1 MAAVSPATSRDFLA
15 LCRKSGLVEAR
26 QLEEFLARTRL
37 PEDANGAAHA
47 LVEAGLLTKYHVR
60 NLLAGK
66 YRGMRVGQ
74 LKVLTPIGKGGM
86 GAVFLCEHTGLRK
99 QVAVKFLPENKATD
113 PGLLKRFLREARSV
127 AALNH
132 PNIIRTN
139 DFGITGNVHYLVME
153 YIEGTDLEKLVRAE
167 GPLPHAQATEFIRQA
182 AAGLQHAYEKGL
194 VHRDM
199 KPANLLVDKK
209 GVVRIL
215 DFGLARSFTDDT
227 DRVTEKHDKGAVIG
241 TADYMA
247 PEQVLGGTVDVRAD
261 IYALGVT
268 FYTLLTGRPPF
279 SGSTSQKF
287 TAHQTFEAPP
297 VSRLRPSVP
306 AGVEA
311 VVEKMMAKSPAAR
324 YQTPQEVIDALATA
338 GTDAAPANVAIRRQS
353 TGPAAQPP
361 PVPRKLWVGGSIAI
375 GVAAGLIAWALMPGS
390 RAATVSPP
398 PDPTVTQTGS
408 PAEPATT
415 PDSRQRLPSGQ

>member
-1 MAAVSPATSRDFLA
+1 MAAVPPATSRDFLA
-15 LCRKSGLVEAR
+15 LCRKSGLVEAG
-26 QLEEFLARTRL
+26 QLDQFLAHGQVAD
-37 PEDANGAAHA
+37 DATGTAHQ
-47 LVEAGLLTKYHVR
+47 LVQAGLLTNYHVR
-60 NLLAGK
+60 NLLVGK
-66 YRGMRVGQ
+66 YRGMRIGQ
-74 LKVLTPIGKGGM
+74 LKVLTPIAKGGM

-99 QVAVKFLPENKATD
+99 QVAVKFLDGVKAAD
-113 PGLLKRFLREARSV
+113 PGLLQRFLREARSV

-132 PNIIRTN
+132 PNIIRTH
-139 DFGITGNVHYLVME
+139 DFGITGNIHYLVME
-153 YIEGTDLEKLVRAE
+153 YIEGTDLEKVVRAQ
-167 GPLPHAQATEFIRQA
+167 GPLPHTHATDIIRQA

-199 KPANLLVDKK
+199 KPANLLVDKQ

-215 DFGLARSFTDDT
+215 DFGLARSFTDEA

-247 PEQVLGGTVDVRAD
+247 PEQILGGTVDVRAD

-279 SGSTSQKF
+279 SGSASQKF

-297 VSRLRPSVP
+297 VSRLRPGVP

-338 GTDAAPANVAIRRQS
+338 GTKVATSPVATPLRS
-353 TGPAAQPP
+353 TVRAAQPLP
-361 PVPRKLWVGGSIAI
+361 ARRKLWVGGSIGI
-375 GVAAGLIAWALMPGS
+375 GLVAGLLAWALMPGS

-398 PDPTVTQTGS
+398 VPAVTQTEP
-408 PAEPATT
+408 PAEPAPA
-415 PDSRQRLPSGQ
+415 PDNR

>member
-1 MAAVSPATSRDFLA
+1 MAAVPPATARDFLT
-15 LCRKSGLVEAR
+15 LCRKSGLVEAG
-26 QLEEFLARTRL
+26 QLEEFLARTQL
-37 PEDANGAAHA
+37 PQDANGTAHA
-47 LVEAGLLTKYHVR
+47 LVEADLLTNYHVR
-60 NLLAGK
+60 NLLVGK

-86 GAVFLCEHTGLRK
+86 GAVFLCEHIGLRK
-99 QVAVKFLPENKATD
+99 QVAVKFLPENKATN

-132 PNIIRTN
+132 PNIIRTH

-153 YIEGTDLEKLVRAE
+153 YIDGTDLEKVIRAQ
-167 GPLPHAQATEFIRQA
+167 GPLPHAQATDFVRQA

-199 KPANLLVDKK
+199 KPANLLVDKQ

-215 DFGLARSFTDDT
+215 DFGLARSFTDEA

-268 FYTLLTGRPPF
+268 YYTLLTGRPPF

-297 VSRLRPSVP
+297 ISRLRPSVP

-324 YQTPQEVIDALATA
+324 YQTPQDVIDALATA
-338 GTDAAPANVAIRRQS
+338 GTEAATSTVAPRREK
-353 TGPAAQPP
+353 TVRVAE
-361 PVPRKLWVGGSIAI
+361 PVPVRKKLWVGGSIAI
-375 GVAAGLIAWALMPGS
+375 GIVAGLLAWALMPGS

-398 PDPTVTQTGS
+398 PGPNVTQTEP
-408 PAEPATT
+408 PAGPAPP
-415 PDSRQRLPSGQ
+415 PDSR